1 MELVL
6 LFPIFVLGLAIGSF
20 VNVLIYRTLKNESP
34 WEGRSYCDN
43 CRRQL
48 SWYENIP
55 VVSYLVL
62 GGKCRTCKKKISWT
76 YPVVEMVTGL
86 LFVWWGTLGFA
97 FFQLTRSPLLY
108 LQPLFWLFVG
118 LVLVVIFFAD
128 FKYGIIPDFA
138 VAALGLSSLL
148 YRGFLVYVGEMQGRD
163 FVLAVVSGLV
173 ALAAFFSLLVV
184 TRGRGMGFG
193 DVKFALVMGFLL
205 GYPRVVVGFFLSFLL
220 GGAVAVGLLLA
231 GKKKFGQALA
241 FGPFLIAGLI
251 LALLWGGQI
260 WGWYFSLL

>member
-55 VVSYLVL
+55 MVSYLVL

-118 LVLVVIFFAD
+118 LVFWFGLFVGFWVVVVVD
-128 FKYGIIPDFA
+128 
-138 VAALGLSSLL
+138 
-148 YRGFLVYVGEMQGRD
+148 
-163 FVLAVVSGLV
+163 VVSTRLSWCIAV
-173 ALAAFFSLLVV
+173 FF
-184 TRGRGMGFG
+184 
-193 DVKFALVMGFLL
+193 
-205 GYPRVVVGFFLSFLL
+205 
-220 GGAVAVGLLLA
+220 
-231 GKKKFGQALA
+231 
-241 FGPFLIAGLI
+241 
-251 LALLWGGQI
+251 W
-260 WGWYFSLL
+260 